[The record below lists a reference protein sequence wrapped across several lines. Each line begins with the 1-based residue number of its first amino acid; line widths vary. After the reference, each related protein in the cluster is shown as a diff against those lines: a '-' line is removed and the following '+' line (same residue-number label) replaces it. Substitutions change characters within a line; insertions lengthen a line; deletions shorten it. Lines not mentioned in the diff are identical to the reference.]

1 MCSRITRD
9 RGSNRLPFL
18 LLVLAIWSHG
28 TVEGLERRTGVV
40 FVEGIQ
46 RILGII
52 LVDGV
57 ERIVRVVLVD
67 RIRRVTG
74 IVLIDG
80 I

>member
-1 MCSRITRD
+1 MRSRNARNREST
-9 RGSNRLPFL
+9 RLPFL
-18 LLVLAIWSHG
+18 LPTLAIGFQG
-28 TVEGLERRTGVV
+28 TVEGFERRTGVV